1 MEIIDIES
9 NPTENSSSSEFNKP
23 LLEEGDYDKINV
35 MICTPCYGGKMDQAT
50 VSGMI
55 GTAVTALSSGI
66 KIDLIPIPT
75 SV

>member
-35 MICTPCYGGKMDQAT
+35 MICTPCYGGKMYQAT
-50 VSGMI
+50 VS
-55 GTAVTALSSGI
+55 
-66 KIDLIPIPT
+66 
-75 SV
+75 